1 MATLL
6 SLIGEN
12 ERFRLKPKNLNGTD
26 DVIENGFSSYLDD
39 YGTTAIQDYS
49 DDVNTES
56 PSVSEVG
63 DIALRDSKDYNIFPQ
78 DTYSEAEVERIDVS
92 VIDMPGIDEISE
104 DIYLSRTIYNKY
116 SNLQYIPLEVLDA
129 VGVQNYDGT
138 YGDYIGTIL
147 SNLEQRGNTL
157 ADIFIGRWNLED
169 SPIGVIGGEALYQA
183 LTTQFKD
190 GVSRKVV
197 GILNKNVLSLLE
209 GDALIREDYEI
220 TNPKNR
226 LARAAEFA
234 AKLISLENPLSYLP
248 EDVFNYNR
256 NRVVTNGK
264 VRYIGSELTYK
275 DQVALILQYT
285 GKGQEKQLLSL
296 VDLNI
301 YKNEIEGRTRTI
313 RANTYTNFIKGAIN
327 NLDNSD
333 FIVKGNLI
341 IPAPDG
347 YYEPYGVISRHKNN
361 DKSFGTPEKQLFSDG
376 FWFVWTTDAFNLT
389 PSVVDESYSVGWVA
403 RDNPFK
409 SKSLLYKTQ
418 ELVNSQ
424 QAFLDLS
431 KKEFIEI
438 VDGDPK
444 IISRGD
450 ATTAS
455 GEYKDDDGTLI
466 EQGEYFRVWTK
477 QRGYNRLDRTLRHR
491 GLDNGEKRSVLNNGI
506 PNYAPTIREANR
518 SNGLV
523 SDEVIKRYML
533 SLENLAWNDHM
544 DDLPECE
551 QGPGDPLTGTR
562 GRIMWFPPYDLSF
575 DESVTA
581 SWQDHAF
588 IGRGEKIWTY
598 TNTER
603 SGNLSFKILVD
614 HPDIVHIQSLVGEKT
629 QFWERYFKG
638 DKLVQEEAIKRYKE
652 LTKLSQKEL
661 DEIKKIQNNNLP
673 RFKKVPVKVKPKKE
687 VEQKKAEETKKKVDE
702 NKKKLEEN
710 SDKKKEN
717 QQTEDKIET
726 KDLPLGALLLSV
738 YFPNDETTI
747 PLAPVKYNY
756 SSEDDSY
763 TVDNNLSLKDLQ
775 LKNYGYEGGPKI
787 NELGFLSSDKYT
799 IENIS
804 GLKYKLQGSNTA
816 VNINYTYKEGKLV
829 SNQYVCNNFKISA
842 IGYKDGNNLGL
853 NNKFYFEWKS
863 SFLKLLKG
871 VKKAKVTIMGNA
883 SGAIP
888 VGRTNT
894 ALASGR
900 ANNVKTWVE
909 QNVLKLLQTLNQD
922 TTGIEIVTQSQGDLE
937 DVALKQQ
944 NDELEKNGLAGIPF
958 CQDCDES
965 DKEQCKKTRRVD
977 IFVKVLDEVVVP
989 PVVDPNTGEPNIP
1002 PFNPTG
1008 STITPV
1014 EDKPIVEPPVETTIE
1029 DLETSEELI
1038 PDDTQDNVDPNG
1050 DPNEPVIDPA
1060 ILRKLVYTECDFF
1073 KYLETDQPFTYQTI
1087 SEKIKYFTPAFHSIT
1102 PQGLNSRLTF
1112 LHQCTR
1118 QGDSIGM
1125 DGVDNI
1131 KNLAFGRPPV
1141 CILRIGDFFH
1151 VKIIIETLTI
1161 KYANDTITWDTNP
1174 EGIGVQPMVADV
1186 SLAIKILGGMS
1197 LTAPINRLQNAL
1209 SFNFYANTE
1218 VYDKRADSV
1227 VFEQKFDK
1235 DGKLD
1240 IDSTYGTLKAAKIVD
1255 GIKLSSLIK
1264 LSEAQKQKRLA
1275 KIRLES
1281 RLVNPTSTEPVVST
1295 EKITTSGDINSLLE
1309 YKANTGVPLT
1319 AYEQIMASIGFET
1332 KNKFLFESLDPKD
1345 SKSIKDTMV
1354 GNLQDEKSLLNQQ
1367 AEQIYKTRFN
1377 SKNPDD
1383 VAYLNRLLKTED
1395 SFSKTPSENPFPT
1408 LVIPPPENPF
1418 PTLVIPSSE
1427 NAYTNFVQSV
1437 FQYTQASVSDPN
1449 DITEEDA
1456 KRTSEEYIRAYGK
1469 VWIDPNTLR
1478 KR

>member
-26 DVIENGFSSYLDD
+26 DVTENGFSSYLDD

-104 DIYLSRTIYNKY
+104 DIYLSRTVYNKY

-129 VGVQNYDGT
+129 VGVQSYDGT

-197 GILNKNVLSLLE
+197 GILNKNILSLLE
-209 GDALIREDYEI
+209 GDSLIREDYEI

-234 AKLISLENPLSYLP
+234 AKLSSLENPLSYLP

-376 FWFVWTTDAFNLT
+376 FWFVWTTDAFDLA
-389 PSVVDESYSVGWVA
+389 PSVVDESYSVGWVK
-403 RDNPFK
+403 RENPFK

-455 GEYKDDDGTLI
+455 GAYKDDDGTLI
-466 EQGEYFRVWTK
+466 KQGEYFRVWTK

-491 GLDNGEKRSVLNNGI
+491 GLDNGEKRTVLNDNGI

-575 DESVTA
+575 DETSTA
-581 SWQDHAF
+581 SWQDHSF
-588 IGRGEKIWTY
+588 IGRGEKIYTY
-598 TNTER
+598 NNTDR

-717 QQTEDKIET
+717 QQTEDKIDT

-738 YFPNDETTI
+738 YFPNDEITI
-747 PLAPVKYNY
+747 PLAPVTYNY
-756 SSEDDSY
+756 SSEDDNY
-763 TVDNNLSLKDLQ
+763 TVDNKLSLKTLQ

-804 GLKYKLQGSNTA
+804 GLKYKLQGSTTA
-816 VNINYTYKEGKLV
+816 VNINYTYKKEILA
-829 SNQYVCNNFKISA
+829 SYQYVCDNLRISPR
-842 IGYKDGNNLGL
+842 GYKDRTNLGL

-863 SFLKLLKG
+863 SFLKLLKD
-871 VKKAKVTIMGNA
+871 VKKAKVTIIGNA
-883 SGAIP
+883 SGALP
-888 VGRTNT
+888 VGTTN
-894 ALASGR
+894 ADLASDR
-900 ANNVKTWVE
+900 ANNVKTWFE
-909 QNVLKLLQTLNQD
+909 QNVIKLLQTLNQD
-922 TTGIEIVTQSQGDLE
+922 TKGIEIVVESKGDLE
-937 DVALKQQ
+937 DVDLKQQ
-944 NDELEKNGLAGIPF
+944 NAELQKNGLAGIPF
-958 CQDCDES
+958 CEECDES
-965 DKEQCKKTRRVD
+965 DKEACKKTRRVD

-989 PVVDPNTGEPNIP
+989 PIVDPNIPDPNIP

-1008 STITPV
+1008 STIIPV
-1014 EDKPIVEPPVETTIE
+1014 EEPIVEPTIEDTIE

-1050 DPNEPVIDPA
+1050 DLNEPVIDPA

-1118 QGDSIGM
+1118 QGDSIGL

-1151 VKIIIETLTI
+1151 VKIIIETLNI
-1161 KYANDTITWDTNP
+1161 KYTAGTAIQWDTNP
-1174 EGIGVQPMVADV
+1174 EGIGVQPMFADV
-1186 SLAIKILGGMS
+1186 SLGIKILGGMS

-1235 DGKLD
+1235 DGNLD

-1281 RLVNPTSTEPVVST
+1281 RLVNPSDIVVPT
-1295 EKITTSGDINSLLE
+1295 EKIVIPGGIRDCAFDCDENSISLLE
-1309 YKANTGVPLT
+1309 YKASTGVPLT
-1319 AYEQIMASIGFET
+1319 AFEKILASIGIET
-1332 KNKFLFESLDPKD
+1332 KNKFLFENLDSKD
-1345 SKSIKDTMV
+1345 SKSIKDTMI

-1367 AEQIYKTRFN
+1367 AEQIYKNRFN
-1377 SKNPDD
+1377 PKNPDD
-1383 VAYLNRLLKTED
+1383 VAYLNNLLGTNDTLE
-1395 SFSKTPSENPFPT
+1395 SFNSKDPVS
-1408 LVIPPPENPF
+1408 IKQ
-1418 PTLVIPSSE
+1418 
-1427 NAYTNFVQSV
+1427 YQNFAESIR
-1437 FQYTQASVSDPN
+1437 QYTEASVSNPN

-1456 KRTSEEYIRAYGK
+1456 KRTSEEYMRVYGK

>member
-26 DVIENGFSSYLDD
+26 DVTENGFSSYLDD

-104 DIYLSRTIYNKY
+104 DIYLSRTVYNKY
-116 SNLQYIPLEVLDA
+116 SNLEYIPLEVLDA
-129 VGVQNYDGT
+129 VGVQSYDGT

-234 AKLISLENPLSYLP
+234 AKLSSLENPLSYLP

-256 NRVVTNGK
+256 VRTVTDGN

-333 FIVKGNLI
+333 FIVKGDLI

-403 RDNPFK
+403 RENPFK

-455 GEYKDDDGTLI
+455 GDYTDDDGTLI
-466 EQGEYFRVWTK
+466 KQGEYFRVWTK

-491 GLDNGEKRSVLNNGI
+491 GLDNGEKRTVLNDNGI

-533 SLENLAWNDHM
+533 SLENLAWNDYM

-562 GRIMWFPPYDLSF
+562 GRIMWFPPYNLSF
-575 DESVTA
+575 DETSTA
-581 SWQDHAF
+581 SWQDHSF
-588 IGRGEKIWTY
+588 IGRGEKIYTY
-598 TNTER
+598 TNTDR
-603 SGNLSFKILVD
+603 SGNLSFQILVD
-614 HPDIVHIQSLVGEKT
+614 HPDVIHTLVGEKT

-717 QQTEDKIET
+717 QQTEDKTGT

-738 YFPNDETTI
+738 YFPNDEKTI
-747 PLAPVKYNY
+747 PLAPVTYNY

-763 TVDNNLSLKDLQ
+763 TVDNNLSLKTLQ

-829 SNQYVCNNFKISA
+829 SNQYVCKNLAISA
-842 IGYKDGNNLGL
+842 IGYKDRNNLGL

-888 VGRTNT
+888 VGSTNT

-900 ANNVKTWVE
+900 ANNVKTWFE
-909 QNVLKLLQTLNQD
+909 QNVIKLLKTLNQD
-922 TTGIEIVTQSQGDLE
+922 TTGIEIVVESQGDLE

-944 NDELEKNGLAGIPF
+944 NAELQKNGLAGIPF

-965 DKEQCKKTRRVD
+965 DKEACKKTRRVD

-989 PVVDPNTGEPNIP
+989 PIVDPNTNEPNIP

-1008 STITPV
+1008 STITP
-1014 EDKPIVEPPVETTIE
+1014 EEEPIVEPTIEDTIE

-1038 PDDTQDNVDPNG
+1038 PDDTQDNMDPNG

-1151 VKIIIETLTI
+1151 VKIIIETLSI

-1281 RLVNPTSTEPVVST
+1281 RLVNPTSTEPIVST
-1295 EKITTSGDINSLLE
+1295 EKITTAGDINSLLE
-1309 YKANTGVPLT
+1309 YKANAGVPLT
-1319 AYEQIMASIGFET
+1319 PFEKILTSIGIET

-1345 SKSIKDTMV
+1345 SKSIKDTMI
-1354 GNLQDEKSLLNQQ
+1354 GNLQEETSLLNEQ
-1367 AEQIYKTRFN
+1367 AKDLYTRRFN

-1383 VAYLNRLLKTED
+1383 VEYLNKLLKTGEP
-1395 SFSKTPSENPFPT
+1395 FNPK
-1408 LVIPPPENPF
+1408 IPA
-1418 PTLVIPSSE
+1418 S
-1427 NAYTNFVQSV
+1427 AR
-1437 FQYTQASVSDPN
+1437 QYTDFAESMKQYVEVSVSDPN
-1449 DITEEDA
+1449 KLTEVDITKTID
-1456 KRTSEEYIRAYGK
+1456 EYLTAYRQIW
-1469 VWIDPNTLR
+1469 VESTILR
-1478 KR
+1478 R